1 MHPLVRKSARK
12 NHVTSPSPL
21 KPCNLFHCFQCMS
34 PFVNMDVVDMG
45 VVDMDVV
52 DMDGVDMDLV
62 FLFREMIKH
71 HTILQR
77 IPSLNRPDSR
87 PLGLVNIYDRI
98 DTFAGQLLKHWVK
111 AVRELCAVVRA
122 QVAALGRSQRVS
134 EVGLQGLGQ
143 LKKEDKV
150 TF

>member
-34 PFVNMDVVDMG
+34 PFVN
-45 VVDMDVV
+45 MDVV

>member
-1 MHPLVRKSARK
+1 MHVSLCEYGRGGHGRGGHGRGGHGRGGYGFGVS
-12 NHVTSPSPL
+12 
-21 KPCNLFHCFQCMS
+21 FQ
-34 PFVNMDVVDMG
+34 
-45 VVDMDVV
+45 
-52 DMDGVDMDLV
+52 
-62 FLFREMIKH
+62 IKH

-77 IPSLNRPDSR
+77 IPCLNRPDSR

>member
-1 MHPLVRKSARK
+1 M
-12 NHVTSPSPL
+12 
-21 KPCNLFHCFQCMS
+21 
-34 PFVNMDVVDMG
+34 VNMGM
-45 VVDMDVV
+45 VDMDVV
-52 DMDGVDMDLV
+52 DMDVV
-62 FLFREMIKH
+62 YFFREMIKH

-150 TF
+150 TFWDKWFLF

>member
-1 MHPLVRKSARK
+1 MQSLPLFPMHDSLVS
-12 NHVTSPSPL
+12 L
-21 KPCNLFHCFQCMS
+21 
-34 PFVNMDVVDMG
+34 VNMDVVDMG
-45 VVDMDVV
+45 VVDMDVVDMDVV

-111 AVRELCAVVRA
+111 AVGELCAVVRA

>member
-1 MHPLVRKSARK
+1 MD
-12 NHVTSPSPL
+12 
-21 KPCNLFHCFQCMS
+21 
-34 PFVNMDVVDMG
+34 VNMD

-52 DMDGVDMDLV
+52 DMDVVDMDVEDMDGVDTDGVDMYLV

>member
-77 IPSLNRPDSR
+77 IPSPNEPDSR
-87 PLGLVNIYDRI
+87 TLGLVCKCEN
-98 DTFAGQLLKHWVK
+98 A
-111 AVRELCAVVRA
+111 
-122 QVAALGRSQRVS
+122 
-134 EVGLQGLGQ
+134 
-143 LKKEDKV
+143 
-150 TF
+150 

>member
-1 MHPLVRKSARK
+1 
-12 NHVTSPSPL
+12 
-21 KPCNLFHCFQCMS
+21 
-34 PFVNMDVVDMG
+34 
-45 VVDMDVV
+45 
-52 DMDGVDMDLV
+52 
-62 FLFREMIKH
+62 MIKH

-122 QVAALGRSQRVS
+122 QVAALGRSQGVGEVRLRCGILCFSSRSSLKLTILGLLVS
-134 EVGLQGLGQ
+134 VVRL
-143 LKKEDKV
+143 
-150 TF
+150 